1 MRTEKMNRKFELH
14 VISQIYDFLVEREA
28 FTSLNLDCKVTE
40 FFREVHVGREEDFTI
55 LESNKI
61 SGNFGEVS
69 YINLLNVPNFNDKD
83 KFLKWAHKALNL

>member
-28 FTSLNLDCKVTE
+28 FTSLNLDRKVTE
-40 FFREVHVGREEDFTI
+40 FFREVHLWQEEDFTI

-69 YINLLNVPNFNDKD
+69 YINLLNVPHFNDKD

>member
-1 MRTEKMNRKFELH
+1 MIIIARIDTQKVSH
-14 VISQIYDFLVEREA
+14 SI
-28 FTSLNLDCKVTE
+28 TSIIDHAQSNP
-40 FFREVHVGREEDFTI
+40 GQEEDLTI
-55 LESNKI
+55 LKSNKI

>member
-1 MRTEKMNRKFELH
+1 M
-14 VISQIYDFLVEREA
+14 
-28 FTSLNLDCKVTE
+28 E
-40 FFREVHVGREEDFTI
+40 FFREVHVGQEEDFTI
-55 LESNKI
+55 LVSNKI

>member
-28 FTSLNLDCKVTE
+28 FTSLNLDRKVTE

-69 YINLLNVPNFNDKD
+69 YINLLNVPHFNDKD
-83 KFLKWAHKALNL
+83 KFLKWAHKALNR